1 MYLFVIDTYLCPRI
15 ERSILPYMGVRV
27 SNLGGYGSLKTF
39 RCEIEFWSFCS
50 QTGHG
55 FCTLVLNLVC
65 SVFLKEATFSS
76 LSI

>member
-1 MYLFVIDTYLCPRI
+1 
-15 ERSILPYMGVRV
+15 MGISVPSLR
-27 SNLGGYGSLKTF
+27 GYGSLKTF
-39 RCEIEFWSFCS
+39 RREIEFWSFCS

-65 SVFLKEATFSS
+65 SVFLKGATFSS

>member
-1 MYLFVIDTYLCPRI
+1 
-15 ERSILPYMGVRV
+15 MGISV
-27 SNLGGYGSLKTF
+27 SSLRGYGSLKTF
-39 RCEIEFWSFCS
+39 RLEIEFWSFCS

-55 FCTLVLNLVC
+55 FCTLLLNLVC